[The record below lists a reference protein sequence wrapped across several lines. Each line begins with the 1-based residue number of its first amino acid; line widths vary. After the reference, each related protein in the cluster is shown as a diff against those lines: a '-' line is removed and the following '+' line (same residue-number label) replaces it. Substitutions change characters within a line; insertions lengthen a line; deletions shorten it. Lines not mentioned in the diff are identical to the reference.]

1 MSDEHEFH
9 DAEFSEAQLQLLRDK
24 ARALPSDIA
33 PKPVVWT
40 NIRERIE
47 SSRVREFPNAA
58 LLQPSSA
65 DSTSNV
71 QPVTDAIPGGSRTR
85 SLRVTRNV
93 MLAAA
98 SLFIVVTSVVVLRE
112 RDEPSDEPSPVA
124 LVPSGDSMATP
135 APVVNA
141 PVPVAAAQSPTE
153 TTVAVAPRRLSPPVA
168 AVLAQFNAAA
178 LDLTKDLDARRP
190 RLQADALAVI
200 DSCLHTID
208 QAIQES
214 RAALVDAP
222 DNPTIVELLQLT
234 YKQKLDL
241 LRRAADLP
249 TGSL

>member
-24 ARALPSDIA
+24 VRALPSDIA

-47 SSRVREFPNAA
+47 NSRVREFPNAA

-112 RDEPSDEPSPVA
+112 RDEPSPVA
-124 LVPSGDSMATP
+124 LVPSGDSVATP

-141 PVPVAAAQSPTE
+141 PVSVAAAQSPTE

>member
-33 PKPVVWT
+33 PNPVVWT

-71 QPVTDAIPGGSRTR
+71 QPVTDAIPVGSRTR

-112 RDEPSDEPSPVA
+112 RDEPSPVA

-141 PVPVAAAQSPTE
+141 PVSVVAAQSPTE